1 MCDNSNT
8 SFIANIFFFHLKLI
22 LLIHTS
28 PIPTFILRIQC
39 ALVRPKPKYILTLN
53 YAVQKNLENNT
64 QLKKNLGTIESRLV
78 KIYKKQNRYPYF

>member
-8 SFIANIFFFHLKLI
+8 SFIANIFFFHFKLI

-39 ALVRPKPKYILTLN
+39 ALVRPKPKYTLTLN
-53 YAVQKNLENNT
+53 YAVQKNLASPTVCAELLDQSNGS
-64 QLKKNLGTIESRLV
+64 QMLKKRNDS
-78 KIYKKQNRYPYF
+78 